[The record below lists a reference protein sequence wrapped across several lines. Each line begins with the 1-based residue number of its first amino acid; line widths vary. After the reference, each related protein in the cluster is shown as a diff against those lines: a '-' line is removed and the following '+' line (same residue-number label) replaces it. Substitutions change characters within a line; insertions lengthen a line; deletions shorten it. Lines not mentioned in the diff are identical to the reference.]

1 MIRAKLRY
9 NNCYN
14 TNLFLYLLNKI
25 NMLLDIWAEKEY
37 KLYCAKHILKG
48 YDKDRARLVFLRE
61 LTAGESQ

>member
-1 MIRAKLRY
+1 
-9 NNCYN
+9 
-14 TNLFLYLLNKI
+14 
-25 NMLLDIWAEKEY
+25 MLLDIWAEKEY